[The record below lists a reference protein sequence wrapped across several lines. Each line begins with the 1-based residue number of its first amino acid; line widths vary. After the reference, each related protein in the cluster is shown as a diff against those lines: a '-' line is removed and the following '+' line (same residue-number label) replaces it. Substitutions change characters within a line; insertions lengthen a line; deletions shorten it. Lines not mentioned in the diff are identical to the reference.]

1 MQAASKIS
9 SLEGLR
15 EEDFKDGA
23 LLDTKSKAKDVNR
36 DSKSKL
42 NDAKPEIN
50 CDKDN
55 KESSEAD
62 VIFSDSVSGHVTGSK
77 PKAAVSNLNRP
88 SIIKYHSSDVKPVA
102 NAPKSPTHVP
112 ATRKSLRKATSQPQ
126 KSTLSKPE
134 VVLLDSASD
143 SHGGGEVDFICGDS
157 SEDQWMADH
166 GHRETAES
174 RMLSD
179 GAQVVPSDTAER
191 GSLKPN
197 TTNQPVD
204 ISHEGGFIRDE
215 SDSDSDVMDVNDVTN
230 VDDVVAGAFSD
241 VSEKETEIEVV
252 SAEQK
257 QKRKETD
264 IEVVSAKQKQK
275 QKETDIEVV
284 GAKQKQ
290 KETDIEVVGAKQK
303 QKETDI
309 EVVGAKQKQ
318 KETDIEVV
326 GAKQKQKETDIE
338 VVGAKQ
344 KQKETD
350 IEVVGAKQKQKET
363 DIEVVG
369 AKQKQK
375 ETDIE
380 VVGAKQKQKE
390 TDIEVVSANQKEKE
404 TDIDSDGST
413 NKAKLSVPET
423 SSKSATLHAA
433 GLDSES
439 DGK

>member
-1 MQAASKIS
+1 MYNVLWLQAASKIS

-15 EEDFKDGA
+15 EEDFMDGA
-23 LLDTKSKAKDVNR
+23 FLDTKSKAKDVNR

-55 KESSEAD
+55 KESSDAD
-62 VIFSDSVSGHVTGSK
+62 VIFSDSVSGHETGSK

-102 NAPKSPTHVP
+102 NAPKSP
-112 ATRKSLRKATSQPQ
+112 ATRKSLRKATSQRQ

-143 SHGGGEVDFICGDS
+143 SDGGGEVDFICDDS
-157 SEDQWMADH
+157 AEDQWMVNR

-174 RMLSD
+174 RMLSE

-252 SAEQK
+252 SVEQK

-275 QKETDIEVV
+275 ETDIEVVGAKQKQNETDIEVVGAKQKQKETDIEVVGAKQKQNETDIEVVGAKQKQNETDIEVV

-303 QKETDI
+303 QKDTDI

-318 KETDIEVV
+318 
-326 GAKQKQKETDIE
+326 
-338 VVGAKQ
+338 
-344 KQKETD
+344 
-350 IEVVGAKQKQKET
+350 
-363 DIEVVG
+363 
-369 AKQKQK
+369 
-375 ETDIE
+375 
-380 VVGAKQKQKE
+380 
-390 TDIEVVSANQKEKE
+390 NE

-413 NKAKLSVPET
+413 NKVKLSVPET
-423 SSKSATLHAA
+423 SSKSAMLHAA